1 MAKIAGYDIVFTL
14 NGKDIVGQT
23 SSSLAIA
30 AKIKE
35 SLTKA
40 DKGNTRR
47 EVVGQDITFSV
58 DGVMEL
64 LPDNTTQSLD
74 SDALI
79 ELAMAKGEASV
90 IPFVNTRGD
99 GTAYKG
105 NCIITN
111 YSETA
116 NAEGEATYSLSC
128 SVSGEMTKVS

>member
-14 NGKDIVGQT
+14 NDKDIVGQT

-47 EVVGQDITFSV
+47 EVVGQDVTFTV
-58 DGVMEL
+58 DGAMEL
-64 LPDNTTQSLD
+64 LADGSTQALD
-74 SDALI
+74 ADALI
-79 ELAMAKGEASV
+79 DLAMAKGEASV

-105 NCIITN
+105 SCIITN
-111 YSETA
+111 YTETA